1 MLPSRFSES
10 EFRRRKG
17 QDKKME
23 EDKGRE
29 TRERTE
35 GRKKK
40 AERERE
46 RKREKKI
53 ALRCLNRP

>member
-29 TRERTE
+29 TYGGE
-35 GRKKK
+35 KKK